1 MARYN
6 IYGHVLYS
14 EIEYEKLM
22 YTTERIFINALM
34 NRIGSIEQWTDDI
47 WNNIDH
53 EYMIQT
59 LEEIKKDIINTDIAT
74 LLQFQN
80 TDIDL
85 MKFQDFTKKVD
96 IDGILQLTKLQPD
109 TYDISP
115 ISKFKAQEKAYG
127 QRVAKYYKRRL
138 EFLDKENIDEL
149 EYLTQ
154 QIKNFS
160 KIEQSIPYYSG
171 GEIIRMVTPSTYLSM
186 LYNVNLTRT
195 AWNQTFKD
203 AEYFDKDLMI
213 LETHPNSC
221 PLCAPMQGKVYSRTG
236 KSKRY
241 PSIEVAYSHG
251 VGHPNCKC
259 VFSIYWDKLQLGTQ
273 DLEKTEAND
282 YENDQK
288 KKAIEREI
296 RKTENNM
303 NLYRMIGNYTEVDK
317 AAQRIE
323 KLESKL

>member
-47 WNNIDH
+47 WNDIDH
-53 EYMIQT
+53 EYMITT

-74 LLQFQN
+74 LMKYSN
-80 TDIDL
+80 TAIDIEQMIEATEEL
-85 MKFQDFTKKVD
+85 AN
-96 IDGILQLTKLQPD
+96 L
-109 TYDISP
+109 YDINS
-115 ISKFKAQEKAYG
+115 IEKFRVHEKAYG

-138 EFLDKENIDEL
+138 EFLDNNSIDEL

-203 AEYFDKDLMI
+203 ADYFEKDLMI

-221 PLCAPMQGKVYSRTG
+221 PLCAPMQGKIYSRTG

-273 DLEKTEAND
+273 DLEKTQDND

-296 RKTENNM
+296 RKQENNM

>member
-34 NRIGSIEQWTDDI
+34 NRISSIEQWTDDI

-74 LLQFQN
+74 LMKYSN
-80 TDIDL
+80 TAIDIEQMIEATEEL
-85 MKFQDFTKKVD
+85 AN
-96 IDGILQLTKLQPD
+96 L
-109 TYDISP
+109 YDINS
-115 ISKFKAQEKAYG
+115 IEKFRIHEKAYG
-127 QRVAKYYKRRL
+127 QRVAEYYIRKK
-138 EFLDKENIDEL
+138 EYLDNNKLDEL

-203 AEYFDKDLMI
+203 AEYFEKDLMI

-221 PLCAPMQGKVYSRTG
+221 PLCAPMQGKIYSRTG

>member
-47 WNNIDH
+47 WNDIDH
-53 EYMIQT
+53 EYMITT
-59 LEEIKKDIINTDIAT
+59 LEEIKKDIIDTDIAT
-74 LLQFQN
+74 LMKYSN
-80 TDIDL
+80 TAIDIEQMIEATEEL
-85 MKFQDFTKKVD
+85 AN
-96 IDGILQLTKLQPD
+96 L
-109 TYDISP
+109 YDINS
-115 ISKFKAQEKAYG
+115 IEKFRIHEKAYG

-138 EFLDKENIDEL
+138 EFLDNNSIDEL

-203 AEYFDKDLMI
+203 AEYFEKDLMI

-221 PLCAPMQGKVYSRTG
+221 PFCAPMQGKIYSRTG

-273 DLEKTEAND
+273 DLEKTQDND

-296 RKTENNM
+296 RKQENNM
-303 NLYRMIGNYTEVDK
+303 NLYRMIGNYSEVDK

>member
-47 WNNIDH
+47 WNDIDH
-53 EYMIQT
+53 EYMATT
-59 LEEIKKDIINTDIAT
+59 LEEIKKDIIDTDIAT
-74 LLQFQN
+74 LMKYSN
-80 TDIDL
+80 TAIDIEQMIEATEEL
-85 MKFQDFTKKVD
+85 AN
-96 IDGILQLTKLQPD
+96 L
-109 TYDISP
+109 YDINS
-115 ISKFKAQEKAYG
+115 IEKFRIHEKAYG

-138 EFLDKENIDEL
+138 EFMNKENLDEL

-203 AEYFDKDLMI
+203 AEYFEKDLMI

-221 PLCAPMQGKVYSRTG
+221 PLCAPMQGKIYSRTG

-273 DLEKTEAND
+273 DLEKTGEND

>member
-47 WNNIDH
+47 WNDIDH
-53 EYMIQT
+53 EYMITT
-59 LEEIKKDIINTDIAT
+59 LEEIKKDIIDTDIAT
-74 LLQFQN
+74 LMKYSN
-80 TDIDL
+80 TAIDIEQMIEATEEL
-85 MKFQDFTKKVD
+85 AN
-96 IDGILQLTKLQPD
+96 L
-109 TYDISP
+109 YDINS
-115 ISKFKAQEKAYG
+115 IEKFRIHEKAYG

-138 EFLDKENIDEL
+138 EFLDNNSIDEL

-171 GEIIRMVTPSTYLSM
+171 GQIIRMVTPSTYLSM

-203 AEYFDKDLMI
+203 AEYFEKDLMI

-221 PLCAPMQGKVYSRTG
+221 PLCAPMQGKIYSRTG

-273 DLEKTEAND
+273 DLEKTQDND

-296 RKTENNM
+296 RKQENNM

>member
-47 WNNIDH
+47 WNDIDH
-53 EYMIQT
+53 EYMITT

-74 LLQFQN
+74 LMKYSN
-80 TDIDL
+80 TAIDIEQMIEATEEL
-85 MKFQDFTKKVD
+85 AN
-96 IDGILQLTKLQPD
+96 L
-109 TYDISP
+109 YDINS
-115 ISKFKAQEKAYG
+115 IEKFRIHEKAYG

-138 EFLDKENIDEL
+138 DFLDNNSIDEL

-203 AEYFDKDLMI
+203 AEYFEKDLMI

-221 PLCAPMQGKVYSRTG
+221 PLCAPMQGKIYSRTG

-273 DLEKTEAND
+273 DLEKTQDND

-303 NLYRMIGNYTEVDK
+303 NLYRMIGNYSEVDK

>member
-47 WNNIDH
+47 WNDIDH
-53 EYMIQT
+53 EYMITT

-74 LLQFQN
+74 LMKYSN
-80 TDIDL
+80 TAIDIEQMIEATEEL
-85 MKFQDFTKKVD
+85 AN
-96 IDGILQLTKLQPD
+96 L
-109 TYDISP
+109 YDINS
-115 ISKFKAQEKAYG
+115 IEKFRIHEKAYG

-138 EFLDKENIDEL
+138 DFLDNNSIDEL

-203 AEYFDKDLMI
+203 AEYFEKDLMI

-221 PLCAPMQGKVYSRTG
+221 PLCAPMQGKIYSRTG

-259 VFSIYWDKLQLGTQ
+259 VFSIYWDKLQLNAQ
-273 DLEKTEAND
+273 DLEKTQDND

>member
-47 WNNIDH
+47 WNDIDH
-53 EYMIQT
+53 EYMITT
-59 LEEIKKDIINTDIAT
+59 LEEIKKDIIDTDIAT
-74 LLQFQN
+74 LMKYSN
-80 TDIDL
+80 TAIDIDQ
-85 MKFQDFTKKVD
+85 MKEATE
-96 IDGILQLTKLQPD
+96 KLANL
-109 TYDISP
+109 YDINS
-115 ISKFKAQEKAYG
+115 IEKFRIHEKAYG

-138 EFLDKENIDEL
+138 EFLDKENLDEL

-154 QIKNFS
+154 QIKNFR

-203 AEYFDKDLMI
+203 ADYFEKDLMI

-221 PLCAPMQGKVYSRTG
+221 PLCSPMQGKIYSRTG

-241 PSIEVAYSHG
+241 PSIEIAYEHG

-273 DLEKTEAND
+273 DLEKTEDND

-296 RKTENNM
+296 RKTENDM